1 VPASHFRIDV
11 ISKLRFAAMTPL
23 IGLAAVVV
31 VLILVLFVVS
41 IYNRLVRNR
50 NGVDRAAATV
60 DVQLKQRCD
69 LIPNLV
75 SSARGYM
82 DHERGVLE
90 QLTALRERASA
101 PGAPIEERVR
111 LDGEMS
117 QLLRGL
123 LVRVEAY
130 PELKASEPVQLLQRS
145 LNEVEAQIAAARRTY
160 NAAVTDYNIAI
171 ETVPASLL
179 AGSLGFARR
188 GLFEA
193 TATDRAVPT
202 VSLRS

>member
-1 VPASHFRIDV
+1 MA
-11 ISKLRFAAMTPL
+11 PL
-23 IGLAAVVV
+23 IGLGAVVL
-31 VLILVLFVVS
+31 VLILVMFVVS

-75 SSARGYM
+75 SSTRGYM

-90 QLTALRERASA
+90 QLTALRERSSA

-188 GLFEA
+188 ALFEA
-193 TATDRAVPT
+193 AAPDRAVPA